1 MSAKMKSK
9 VKSKVKSKAVSKNKK
24 PDILEAFIVD
34 VNGVLRGKRIPAES
48 FGKVFKGAL
57 RLPFSAFAVD
67 IWGQDVLS
75 AGLVVETGDSDGV
88 CLPDPDSLKPVPWA
102 TRPTS
107 QVLLSM
113 FLSNGRPF
121 FGDPRHV
128 LKGVLDRYKKLGL
141 RPVVATE
148 LEFYLFD
155 PKRGEYGAPLPPR
168 SSRTGK
174 RHHAPQVYGIG
185 EMQEF
190 DEVLSEIVSSCKKQG
205 VPTDTAI
212 SENGPGQYE
221 INLPHAADALAIA
234 DRTVLMKRAV
244 RGVARKHGLD
254 ATFMAKPYADKSG
267 SGMHVH
273 FSVIDKNGRNVFSG
287 KDEKGSDVLRHAL
300 GGLMKTMAE
309 GMAVFAPNANS
320 YRRFRVGSH
329 APTRIAWGYDN
340 RSASLRV
347 PASDIAGTRIEHRV
361 SGADANPY
369 LLLAVMLAGALYGIE
384 HRIDPGAPITGNA
397 YQSKA
402 KVLPRQWDEA
412 LDLFEGS
419 AFIAEYLGAGYRKL
433 YAACKRQEKEQLE
446 SQVSSLEYD
455 AYLGEV

>member
-1 MSAKMKSK
+1 MKK
-9 VKSKVKSKAVSKNKK
+9 KRKGKK
-24 PDILEAFIVD
+24 PDMLEAFIVD
-34 VNGVLRGKRIPAES
+34 VNGVLRGKRIPSES
-48 FGKVFKGAL
+48 FDKVFKDGL
-57 RLPFSAFAVD
+57 RLPYSACAVD

-75 AGLVVETGDSDGV
+75 AGLVVETGDTDGV
-88 CLPDPDSLKPVPWA
+88 CLPVAGSLKPVLWA
-102 TRPTS
+102 ARPTQ
-107 QVLLSM
+107 QVMMSM
-113 FLSNGRPF
+113 YLAGGKPF

-128 LKGVLDRYKKLGL
+128 LQGVLNRYKKRGL

-148 LEFYLFD
+148 MEFYLTD
-155 PKRGEYGAPLPPR
+155 KKLTERGGPQPPR
-168 SSRTGK
+168 SARTGK
-174 RHHAPQVYGIG
+174 RHHAPQVYGIN

-190 DEVLSEIVSSCKKQG
+190 DDVMSEIVDACKAQG
-205 VPTDTAI
+205 IPTDTAI

-234 DRTVLMKRAV
+234 DRTVLMKRAI
-244 RGVARKHGLD
+244 RGVSRKHGFD

-273 FSVIDKNGRNVFSG
+273 FSVIDKKGRNVFSG
-287 KDEKGSDVLRHAL
+287 KDEKGSVILRHAL
-300 GGLMKTMAE
+300 GGLMKTMTD

-369 LLLAVMLAGALYGIE
+369 LMLAVILAGALCGIE
-384 HRIDPGAPITGNA
+384 NKIDSGAPITGNA

-402 KVLPRQWDEA
+402 KSLPNDWGAA
-412 LDLFEGS
+412 LDIFEHS
-419 AFIAEYLGAGYRKL
+419 EFIAEYLGSGYRKL